1 MLFSMEFIIT
11 TFDFSL
17 CTYSG
22 IVLSLLALS
31 LVTSCWSWLRACLVY
46 WRVFRFSNKLNCWV
60 VAFPCFNY
68 FSISEIRILRSSR
81 YMTFFDVTEFIFM
94 LLKFVFRMWLG
105 IHRSC
110 KFILLFQMSVVRH
123 GLSHWN
129 NESESGLSEDFGE
142 L

>member
-1 MLFSMEFIIT
+1 MEFIIT

-31 LVTSCWSWLRACLVY
+31 LVTCWLWLRACLVY
-46 WRVFRFSNKLNCWV
+46 WRVFRFSNKLNFWV
-60 VAFPCFNY
+60 VAFLCFNC
-68 FSISEIRILRSSR
+68 FSISDIRILRSSK
-81 YMTFFDVTEFIFM
+81 YMAFFDVTEFILM
-94 LLKFVFRMWLG
+94 LLKFVFRMWLD
-105 IHRSC
+105 IHRSY
-110 KFILLFQMSVVRH
+110 KFILSFQMSVVRY

-129 NESESGLSEDFGE
+129 NESESALSEDFGE